1 MAVGDN
7 STYSNYYISS
17 SNNATVYCPTTNVYS
32 HHYWPYMPYNSSTSS
47 VVKRKR
53 YSDNQPPSKIDKI
66 SERIRM
72 IEVALAK
79 ISSIDCGHDVSSDT
93 CVVCIL
99 RDAISPLISEVME
112 WLADGGRSAVNTR

>member
-1 MAVGDN
+1 
-7 STYSNYYISS
+7 
-17 SNNATVYCPTTNVYS
+17 
-32 HHYWPYMPYNSSTSS
+32 MPYNSNTSS

-53 YSDNQPPSKIDKI
+53 YDDDQPRSSKIDKI
-66 SERIRM
+66 SKRIRM

-112 WLADGGRSAVNTR
+112 WLADDGEARSTRDGKQYMYTATIR